1 MPRRP
6 FGSRIDRAVRLSA
19 GTDSGPGPT
28 RYPKHGP
35 HGGGPAATPALTR
48 GGRSRDDFGRR
59 PHSGCRG
66 GRSARESTGRCAGQ
80 RAPIPGRVRRVTRN
94 TALTGG
100 GPAAAPRPLPAA
112 AVLVMTS
119 VGDRTADPRPPFG
132 SRLPRTARVS
142 GRPSP
147 GPAPPRPPKPRP
159 HGAAPAPTPAPPR
172 GGRSRYDLGRRPRG
186 GCRGGRSARESTG
199 RRACQGA
206 PIPGRV
212 RRV

>member
-1 MPRRP
+1 VRPPVGAGTARPRRP
-6 FGSRIDRAVRLSA
+6 FGSRIDRTVRLSA
-19 GTDSGPGPT
+19 STDSGPGPT

-35 HGGGPAATPALTR
+35 HGGGPAAAPALTR

-112 AVLVMTS
+112 AVLAMTS
-119 VGDRTADPRPPFG
+119 VGDRTAAPRRPFG
-132 SRLPRTARVS
+132 SRIDGTVAL
-142 GRPSP
+142 SP
-147 GPAPPRPPKPRP
+147 GTDSGP
-159 HGAAPAPTPAPPR
+159 GPTR
-172 GGRSRYDLGRRPRG
+172 
-186 GCRGGRSARESTG
+186 
-199 RRACQGA
+199 
-206 PIPGRV
+206 
-212 RRV
+212 

>member
-112 AVLVMTS
+112 AVLVMTA
-119 VGDRTADPRPPFG
+119 VGDRTADPRRALGARRDRPG
-132 SRLPRTARVS
+132 RLA
-142 GRPSP
+142 GRAES
-147 GPAPPRPPKPRP
+147 AP
-159 HGAAPAPTPAPPR
+159 GAAR
-172 GGRSRYDLGRRPRG
+172 W
-186 GCRGGRSARESTG
+186 
-199 RRACQGA
+199 
-206 PIPGRV
+206 
-212 RRV
+212 

>member
-6 FGSRIDRAVRLSA
+6 FGSRLDAAVPPPASGA
-19 GTDSGPGPT
+19 SGTAPP
-28 RYPKHGP
+28 RFPRHGP
-35 HGGGPAATPALTR
+35 RGGGPAAAPALTR

-100 GPAAAPRPLPAA
+100 GPAAAPPPLPAA

-119 VGDRTADPRPPFG
+119 VGDRAADPRPPFG
-132 SRLPRTARVS
+132 SRSPRTGRLAASPES
-142 GRPSP
+142 GP
-147 GPAPPRPPKPRP
+147 GPTRHPQT
-159 HGAAPAPTPAPPR
+159 APTAP
-172 GGRSRYDLGRRPRG
+172 
-186 GCRGGRSARESTG
+186 
-199 RRACQGA
+199 
-206 PIPGRV
+206 
-212 RRV
+212 